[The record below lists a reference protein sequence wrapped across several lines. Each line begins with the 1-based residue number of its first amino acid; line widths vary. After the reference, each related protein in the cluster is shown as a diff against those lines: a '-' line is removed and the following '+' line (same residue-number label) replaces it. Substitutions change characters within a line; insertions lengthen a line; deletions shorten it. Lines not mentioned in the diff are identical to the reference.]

1 MKQTCVVRMAVVAM
15 ILAALVG
22 YPDAA
27 STAQQKKPTAKEKM
41 ATIDYLVGS
50 WSCGHTV
57 GDFSG
62 KYTTKYT
69 KCSETAGLSRPTIF
83 LPGNSEAA
91 TSLRSLEKR

>member
-1 MKQTCVVRMAVVAM
+1 MKRNLAVFFTVVVM

-27 STAQQKKPTAKEKM
+27 STAQRKKPTRRLI
-41 ATIDYLVGS
+41 T
-50 WSCGHTV
+50 WSVLGDCAHTV

-69 KCSETAGLSRPTIF
+69 KVLGNLWLKQTYDFPPGQFGVTTSR
-83 LPGNSEAA
+83 
-91 TSLRSLEKR
+91 RSVEKH

>member
-1 MKQTCVVRMAVVAM
+1 MKRNLAVLFAAVVL
-15 ILAALVG
+15 ILAALAG
-22 YPDAA
+22 YPNAA

-62 KYTTKYT
+62 KYTTMYT
-69 KCSETAGLSRPTIF
+69 KYLRRPV
-83 LPGNSEAA
+83 A
-91 TSLRSLEKR
+91 

>member
-1 MKQTCVVRMAVVAM
+1 MKRNLAVFFTVVVM

-27 STAQQKKPTAKEKM
+27 STAQRKKPTAMEKM

-50 WSCGHTV
+50 WSCAHTV
-57 GDFSG
+57 GDSSG

-69 KCSETAGLSRPTIF
+69 KVLGNLWLKQTYDFP
-83 LPGNSEAA
+83 PG
-91 TSLRSLEKR
+91 